1 MSPHAPGP
9 DEVVV
14 VDARG
19 LRCPLPVIR
28 VARAA
33 RDLPGG
39 AVVELWATDPA
50 ARADV
55 PAWCRLRGHE
65 LLGTTEVPNGTEGA
79 HTAYRVRLAGA

>member
-1 MSPHAPGP
+1 MSSGAPGAG
-9 DEVVV
+9 EVVV
-14 VDARG
+14 VDARF

-65 LLGTTEVPNGTEGA
+65 LLGTTEVAEGTDGA